1 MNESRHHK
9 KGRPKKHVGT
19 DIKLHVLVDETLWN
33 AVHDPKC
40 SQSYTLTRALR
51 QCLNEG
57 RRDNVPAIRIAWIEA
72 RKEIAHGN
80 AVISDC
86 RDRLRRMGVDLK
98 EFEDSLME
106 E

>member
-1 MNESRHHK
+1 MVKN
-9 KGRPKKHVGT
+9 
-19 DIKLHVLVDETLWN
+19 KLTI
-33 AVHDPKC
+33 
-40 SQSYTLTRALR
+40 TRALR

-86 RDRLRRMGVDLK
+86 RDRLKRMG
-98 EFEDSLME
+98 EDRVRHMIAMDPMLNIFVGSFQIE
-106 E
+106 VRP